1 MFFRCSWL
9 LGLSSMMSL
18 TIFRMMHGFFST
30 DFSIW
35 ICSRSFNCEKDSD
48 FDENIDLQMMSMCL
62 MFRVWSSNFFFLDAF
77 SEFKL
82 RWHHGCRNVLKSSS
96 LACIYVHIFSAFVLH
111 RIWFLWC
118 FCCCMSLRKSCG
130 CCISFRC
137 PRDVSSFGYETMI
150 TIFNWKFLQSM
161 YGSDHCTFRSCFQTY
176 L

>member
-1 MFFRCSWL
+1 M
-9 LGLSSMMSL
+9 LGLSFMMSL
-18 TIFRMMHGFFST
+18 TIFRMMNDYFFHWFFNFGFVRAVSVAKRIW
-30 DFSIW
+30 FSI
-35 ICSRSFNCEKDSD
+35 K
-48 FDENIDLQMMSMCL
+48 NIDLHMLCMCL

-77 SEFKL
+77 SECKL
-82 RWHHGCRNVLKSSS
+82 RWHHGCRNLLKSSS
-96 LACIYVHIFSAFVLH
+96 LACMYVHIFSAFVLP

-130 CCISFRC
+130 CWFSFRC